1 MVCSTNR
8 EMGKKRLPTRSPALL
23 KKKKASFSSEF
34 ITAAFQKF
42 SLQSDEE
49 DSNKTSHGLKEEEMG
64 NKQSLVLVESSNMVC
79 LRMGK
84 KRVLRIHFQN
94 RGNNRVRIHFQ
105 KRRRSPGL
113 LKKASYCCKTVDSE
127 LITSAFQ
134 NLKLS
139 GESLESPNSNSNS
152 MRTSDS
158 HHNLQLVHGL
168 KEDDQQISDNCS
180 LSAALHHSKESQAHG
195 NRIFNLHIQG
205 MKIKYSLHNAF

>member
-1 MVCSTNR
+1 
-8 EMGKKRLPTRSPALL
+8 MGKRRLPTGKRSPASALL
-23 KKKKASFSSEF
+23 KKKKASYSSEF

-42 SLQSDEE
+42 NLQSDEE

-84 KRVLRIHFQN
+84 KRVLRIHFQ
-94 RGNNRVRIHFQ
+94 

-113 LKKASYCCKTVDSE
+113 FKKASYCCKSVDSE

-139 GESLESPNSNSNS
+139 GESLESPSSNSKS
-152 MRTSDS
+152 KSKRTSDS
-158 HHNLQLVHGL
+158 HHSLQLVHGL
-168 KEDDQQISDNCS
+168 KEDDQQISDNYS

-205 MKIKYSLHNAF
+205 MKIKYSLQDGF

>member
-1 MVCSTNR
+1 
-8 EMGKKRLPTRSPALL
+8 MGKKRVPTCKRSPASALL
-23 KKKKASFSSEF
+23 KKKKASVDSEF

-42 SLQSDEE
+42 NLQSDEE

-84 KRVLRIHFQN
+84 KRVLRIHFQ
-94 RGNNRVRIHFQ
+94 

-113 LKKASYCCKTVDSE
+113 FKKASYCCKSVDSE

-139 GESLESPNSNSNS
+139 GESLESPNGNSNS
-152 MRTSDS
+152 KRTSDS
-158 HHNLQLVHGL
+158 HHSLQLVHGL
-168 KEDDQQISDNCS
+168 KEDDQQISDNYS
-180 LSAALHHSKESQAHG
+180 LSAALHHSKES
-195 NRIFNLHIQG
+195 
-205 MKIKYSLHNAF
+205 

>member
-1 MVCSTNR
+1 
-8 EMGKKRLPTRSPALL
+8 MGKKRLPTGKRSAAFALL
-23 KKKKASFSSEF
+23 KKKKASSADSEF

-42 SLQSDEE
+42 NLQSDEE

-113 LKKASYCCKTVDSE
+113 LKKASYCCKSVDSE

-139 GESLESPNSNSNS
+139 GESLESPNSNSKS
-152 MRTSDS
+152 KSKRTSDS
-158 HHNLQLVHGL
+158 HHSLQLVHGL
-168 KEDDQQISDNCS
+168 KEDDQQISDNYY

>member
-1 MVCSTNR
+1 
-8 EMGKKRLPTRSPALL
+8 MGKKRLPTGKRSPASALL
-23 KKKKASFSSEF
+23 KKKKASSADSEF

-42 SLQSDEE
+42 NLQSDEE

-94 RGNNRVRIHFQ
+94 RGNDRVRIHFQ

-139 GESLESPNSNSNS
+139 GESLESPNSK
-152 MRTSDS
+152 RTSDS
-158 HHNLQLVHGL
+158 HHSLQLVHGL
-168 KEDDQQISDNCS
+168 KEDDQQISDNYS

-205 MKIKYSLHNAF
+205 MKIKYSLQNDF